1 MFKALRK
8 PAFRLFRES
17 ETHLHELNYLFWECT
32 TRCNLHCRHCGSDCS
47 QDSAFPDMPLE
58 DFLAA
63 LDTIEKPAKNLTVVL
78 TGGEPL
84 LRKDLEKCGLEI
96 RKRGLRWSMVTNG
109 HLYDGERH
117 GSLLG
122 AGLGALTISL
132 DGLSGSHNWLRQ
144 SSASYDRVTRAIALA
159 AASPRLNFDVVT
171 CVNQNNIHELP
182 QIRETL
188 MNLGVKA
195 WRLFTIIPI
204 GRAKDIP
211 ELRLT
216 DAQFTG
222 LMEFIAEARK
232 SEELKVSFSCEGY
245 VGPYESLVRDT
256 PFFCRAGINI
266 GSILIDGSISA
277 CPNID
282 RSFAQG
288 NIYRDNFYKVWQ
300 LRFEPFRNRHWM
312 RRGQC
317 AGCSEFKDCRG
328 NGFHNWH
335 GDKQNVLV
343 CHSRLTSNRQETPRE
358 IKLSGALGVI
368 PTPPDRSTMRSLL
381 TR

>member
-1 MFKALRK
+1 MLTALRK
-8 PAFRLFRES
+8 QAFRLFREA
-17 ETHLHELNYLFWECT
+17 ETRHHELNYLFWECT
-32 TRCNLHCRHCGSDCS
+32 TRCNLRCRHCGSDCS
-47 QDSAFPDMPLE
+47 QDSAFPDMPLG

-63 LDTIEKPAKNLTVVL
+63 LDTIENPAKNLTVVL

-84 LRKDLEKCGLEI
+84 LRNDLEKCGQEI
-96 RKRGLRWSMVTNG
+96 RKRGMRWSMVTNG
-109 HLYDGERH
+109 HLYDEEKH

-132 DGLSGSHNWLRQ
+132 DGLETSHNWLRN
-144 SSASYDRVTRAIALA
+144 SSASFGRVTKAIALA

-171 CVNQNNIHELP
+171 CVNQINFDELP
-182 QIRETL
+182 KIREML
-188 MNLGVKA
+188 ISLGVKA

-204 GRAKDIP
+204 GRARDIP

-216 DAQFTG
+216 GEQFTG
-222 LMEFIAEARK
+222 LMEFIAEARE
-232 SEELKVSFSCEGY
+232 SGGIKVSFSCEGY

-266 GSILIDGSISA
+266 GSVLIDGAISA

-288 NIYRDNFYKVWQ
+288 NIYRDNFFKVWETQ
-300 LRFEPFRNRHWM
+300 FKPFRDRSWM

-317 AGCSEFKDCRG
+317 AGCSEFRDCRG

-343 CHSRLTSNRQETPRE
+343 CHYGK
-358 IKLSGALGVI
+358 I
-368 PTPPDRSTMRSLL
+368 M
-381 TR
+381 